1 VYPIAENY
9 DEAATRDDGSCIFE
23 GCTDSEFATYSPQAN
38 ASDGQWCSN
47 APTSAD
53 FNQDGL
59 VQVEDLTQFLQA
71 FALTSPSWGGI
82 DWIVQGC
89 TADALTAEELLAGLM
104 VNQSAGPWN
113 AACGVPTC
121 NYPGALNYNP
131 EGGMDHGICL
141 FAGCTDPDAF
151 NFDRL
156 ASVDDN
162 TCRYDVCP
170 DFNGDGEV
178 QIADLMDFLLLWGN

>member
-1 VYPIAENY
+1 M
-9 DEAATRDDGSCIFE
+9 
-23 GCTDSEFATYSPQAN
+23 
-38 ASDGQWCSN
+38 
-47 APTSAD
+47 
-53 FNQDGL
+53 
-59 VQVEDLTQFLQA
+59 
-71 FALTSPSWGGI
+71 
-82 DWIVQGC
+82 
-89 TADALTAEELLAGLM
+89 LAGLM
-104 VNQSAGPWN
+104 ANQSVGPWN

-141 FAGCTDPDAF
+141 FDGCTDPDAF

-162 TCRYDVCP
+162 TCRYEVCP